1 MYRRVLFSSEV
12 RSWRGPGDVPAS
24 VPTDPPAVTR
34 HGKRASIVRT
44 AAVAAL
50 AAALGAPLALGAQSG
65 SMPGQTVPPGGND
78 SNWVSPGRTYQGTR
92 WSPLK
97 QITADNA
104 SDLEEVWSYTT
115 GLKDGHEGQP
125 LVVDNTMYIVTPVPN
140 KLIAFDLTKPGP
152 AVKWEFSPPIDPT
165 SYGKACCDTV
175 NRGASYA
182 NGLIIYNVLDNH
194 TVAVDAKTGKMVWRT
209 KLDNVETGS
218 TITMAPLVVGDKV
231 IVGNSGGELGVRGWL
246 AGLDVKTGKLVWRAY
261 HTGPDKDVLIGPD
274 FKPYYKSMQG
284 KDMGMKTWEGD
295 QWKLGGSTAWGWVTY
310 DPETKLIFY
319 GTSNPGV
326 WNPDMRP
333 GDNLW
338 STTIFAR
345 DPETGQAKWAY
356 QMGPHDMYD
365 YDGVNENIVADIP
378 MNGQTRKVIIHV
390 DRNGF
395 IYTIDR
401 TNGQVLVAEKF
412 QPTNWATKVDLQTG
426 RPVEVPEKATHQGR
440 LTKDICPSASGA
452 RDQQPASY
460 DPQTHLIYT
469 PATNLCMDYG
479 GIETKYIAGTAYVGA
494 AVRMYAGPGGNDA
507 RGEFLAWDPATGK
520 KVWGIKEKFPVW
532 AGALSTAGGVV
543 FYGTMDGDFKAV
555 SSKDGK
561 ELWKT
566 HFESGVI
573 GNPIT
578 YIGPDGKQY
587 VAVYSGVGGWMGAI
601 VPGNLSTDDPWAALG
616 AVGAVP
622 DLKEA
627 TKPGGA
633 LHVFALKGS

>member
-1 MYRRVLFSSEV
+1 MHRRVLCSSEV
-12 RSWRGPGDVPAS
+12 RSWRGPGDVPTNVPAS
-24 VPTDPPAVTR
+24 PPAVTR
-34 HGKRASIVRT
+34 HSGGASPGRATI
-44 AAVAAL
+44 VAAIAAAML
-50 AAALGAPLALGAQSG
+50 AAPALSAQLQTG
-65 SMPGQTVPPGGND
+65 GTVPPGGND
-78 SNWVSPGRTYQGTR
+78 SNWVSPARTYQGTR
-92 WSPLK
+92 YSPLTK
-97 QITADNA
+97 ITTDNV
-104 SDLEEVWSYTT
+104 SGLKEVWSYTR
-115 GLKDGHEGQP
+115 GMKDGHEGQP
-125 LVVDNTMYIVTPVPN
+125 LVVDNTMYMVTPVPN

-152 AVKWEFSPPIDPT
+152 AVKWEYSPPIDVA

-175 NRGASYA
+175 NRGAVFA
-182 NGLIIYNVLDNH
+182 DGLIIYNVLDNH

-218 TITMAPLVVGDKV
+218 TITMAPLVVGNRV
-231 IVGNSGGELGVRGWL
+231 IVGNSGGELGVRGWI
-246 AGLDVKTGKLVWRAY
+246 AGLDVKTGKIAWRAY
-261 HTGPDKDVLIGPD
+261 HTGPDKDVLIGPN

-284 KDMGMKTWEGD
+284 KDMGVKTWEGD
-295 QWKLGGSTAWGWVTY
+295 QWKLGGSTAWGWITY

-345 DPETGQAKWAY
+345 DPQTGQAKWAY

-378 MNGQTRKVIIHV
+378 MNGQTRKVIIHT

-412 QPTNWATKVDLQTG
+412 KPTNWASKVDLQTG
-426 RPVEVPEKATHQGR
+426 RPVEVPEKATHQGK

-452 RDQQPASY
+452 RDQQPAAY

-469 PATNLCMDYG
+469 PSTNLCMDYG

-520 KVWGIKEKFPVW
+520 KVWGITEKYPVW
-532 AGALSTAGGVV
+532 AGALATAGGVV
-543 FYGTMDGDFKAV
+543 FYGTMDGNFKAV
-555 SSKDGK
+555 SAKDGK
-561 ELWKT
+561 
-566 HFESGVI
+566 
-573 GNPIT
+573 
-578 YIGPDGKQY
+578 
-587 VAVYSGVGGWMGAI
+587 
-601 VPGNLSTDDPWAALG
+601 
-616 AVGAVP
+616 
-622 DLKEA
+622 
-627 TKPGGA
+627 
-633 LHVFALKGS
+633 

>member
-1 MYRRVLFSSEV
+1 MHRRVLCSSEV
-12 RSWRGPGDVPAS
+12 RSWRGPGDVPTN
-24 VPTDPPAVTR
+24 VPTTSPTVTR
-34 HGKRASIVRT
+34 RTRSASPGRATI
-44 AAVAAL
+44 
-50 AAALGAPLALGAQSG
+50 AAAIAAAMFAAPALSAQLQKG
-65 SMPGQTVPPGGND
+65 GTVPPGGND
-78 SNWVSPGRTYQGTR
+78 SNWVSPARTYQGTR
-92 WSPLK
+92 YSPLT
-97 QITADNA
+97 QITTDNVSNLKEA
-104 SDLEEVWSYTT
+104 WSYTT

-152 AVKWEFSPPIDPT
+152 AVKWEFSPPIDAA

-218 TITMAPLVVGDKV
+218 TITMAPLVVGNRV
-231 IVGNSGGELGVRGWL
+231 IVGNSGGELGVRGWI
-246 AGLDVKTGKLVWRAY
+246 AGLDVKTGKLAWRAY
-261 HTGPDKDVLIGPD
+261 HTGPDKDVLIGPN

-284 KDMGMKTWEGD
+284 KDMGVKSWEGD

-345 DPETGQAKWAY
+345 DPVTGQAKWAY

-378 MNGQTRKVIIHV
+378 MNGQTRKVIIHT

-412 QPTNWATKVDLQTG
+412 KPTNWATKIDLQSG
-426 RPVEVPEKATHQGR
+426 RPVEDSSKATHQGR

-452 RDQQPASY
+452 KDQQPAAY

-469 PATNLCMDYG
+469 PSTNLCMDYG

-520 KVWGIKEKFPVW
+520 KVWGITEKYPVW
-532 AGALSTAGGVV
+532 AGALATAGGVV
-543 FYGTMDGDFKAV
+543 FYGTMDGNFKAV
-555 SSKDGK
+555 SAKDGK

-573 GNPIT
+573 GNPMT

-587 VAVYSGVGGWMGAI
+587 IAVYSGVGGWMGAI
-601 VPGNLSTDDPWAALG
+601 VPGDLSTDDPWAALG

-622 DLKEA
+622 DLKQD

-633 LHVFALKGS
+633 LHVFVLSGS